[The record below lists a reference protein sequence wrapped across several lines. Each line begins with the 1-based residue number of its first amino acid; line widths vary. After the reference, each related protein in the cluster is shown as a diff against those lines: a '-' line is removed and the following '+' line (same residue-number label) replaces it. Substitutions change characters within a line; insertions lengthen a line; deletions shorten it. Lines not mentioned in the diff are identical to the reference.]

1 MHPMSKSSSIKF
13 GGKAIYEICVEGE
26 LDPSLQDSF
35 SQTKIQKVQLEDY
48 RTVSV
53 LTGLIQDEAELM
65 GVLSIL
71 FDLHKVILSVKR
83 LSANSG
89 NAGKNSIADNSDH
102 AKT

>member
-1 MHPMSKSSSIKF
+1 MIKPGAIKF

-26 LDPSLQDSF
+26 LDPRLKDSF
-35 SQTKIQKVQLEDY
+35 SQMKFHKIHLEDD

-71 FDLHKVILSVKR
+71 YDLHKVILSVKR

-89 NAGKNSIADNSDH
+89 ADGKNSKI
-102 AKT
+102 T

>member
-1 MHPMSKSSSIKF
+1 MIKNGAIKF

-26 LDPSLQDSF
+26 LDPRLQESF
-35 SQTKIQKVQLEDY
+35 SQMKIHKINLEDD
-48 RTVSV
+48 RTVTV
-53 LTGLIQDEAELM
+53 LTGLIPDEAGLM
-65 GVLSIL
+65 GILSTL
-71 FDLHKVILSVKR
+71 YDLHKVILSVKR